1 MSSYGKCMG
10 SPINVP
16 QYEKMQQK
24 SWYIESL
31 GNWYSY
37 FSHSMGVFFPS
48 DSHPMVYYSIRKCM
62 GFPINFPQYGKVQ
75 QNPWYGEILWNWY
88 SYFFHSMGAFLPSD
102 SHPMVYFI
110 IWETHGFLH
119 QFHIVRENATKS
131 TVWGETGKLILIL
144 FP

>member
-1 MSSYGKCMG
+1 MGKCNKIHGMGKVWEIDTHTFFIVWVLFSYSIPILWYTSLYGKCMG
-10 SPINVP
+10 
-16 QYEKMQQK
+16 
-24 SWYIESL
+24 
-31 GNWYSY
+31 
-37 FSHSMGVFFPS
+37 FS
-48 DSHPMVYYSIRKCM
+48 
-62 GFPINFPQYGKVQ
+62 INFPLCAKMQ

-110 IWETHGFLH
+110 IWETHGFRH
-119 QFHIVRENATKS
+119 QFLIVRENATKS